1 MISPSKQEPWEQ
13 KNNNNNNIAL
23 TIRRKLIYLYRCL
36 LEQVEVKEFDFY
48 VFLLLF
54 NTETSIN

>member
-13 KNNNNNNIAL
+13 KNNNNNIAL

-36 LEQVEVKEFDFY
+36 LEQVEVEEFDFY
-48 VFLLLF
+48 VFLSLF